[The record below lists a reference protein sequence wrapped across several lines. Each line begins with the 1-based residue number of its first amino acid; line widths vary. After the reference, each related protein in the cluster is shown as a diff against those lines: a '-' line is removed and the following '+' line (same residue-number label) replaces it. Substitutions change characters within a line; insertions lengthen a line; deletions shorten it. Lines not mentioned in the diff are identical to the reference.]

1 MSGYVYNF
9 DTCARVL
16 EEAKPITYN
25 GSWEVIKGGL
35 IESGEI
41 TESAGVV
48 QKVVSIQTAATETAT
63 TGETLSTLCAMDVA
77 ETEVAGEVVTTLTPK
92 AAVAFT
98 PKTVALCA
106 IAGTV
111 GLDFGFKLGQNLV
124 NLYYGDDWDWNVPS
138 ICKVICS
145 DGKVSL

>member
-1 MSGYVYNF
+1 MGGYVYNF

-16 EEAKPITYN
+16 EAAKPITYN

-77 ETEVAGEVVTTLTPK
+77 ETEVAGGVVT
-92 AAVAFT
+92 
-98 PKTVALCA
+98 AL
-106 IAGTV
+106 
-111 GLDFGFKLGQNLV
+111 
-124 NLYYGDDWDWNVPS
+124 
-138 ICKVICS
+138 
-145 DGKVSL
+145 